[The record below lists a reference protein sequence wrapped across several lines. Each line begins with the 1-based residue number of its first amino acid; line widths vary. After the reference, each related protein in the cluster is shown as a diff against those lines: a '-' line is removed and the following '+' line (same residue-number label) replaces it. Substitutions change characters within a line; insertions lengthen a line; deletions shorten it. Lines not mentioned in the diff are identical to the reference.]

1 MNSVF
6 CLNIFNNAILKF
18 SILQVFNSIYLL
30 KKIKLIIFLQIVNN
44 GCCCW
49 VFFQFNF
56 TKLNNLHDNYGDFKS
71 KVIEI
76 KLKRKNNKNSQGEIE
91 ITTNFVIHCCSFY
104 SSIKF
109 LNEISEFWE
118 NNIKVDNAVLKMI
131 KAIRS

>member
-1 MNSVF
+1 MSKYFQQCNF
-6 CLNIFNNAILKF
+6 KILNTSSFQFNLF
-18 SILQVFNSIYLL
+18 SK

-49 VFFQFNF
+49 VFFQQFNF

-118 NNIKVDNAVLKMI
+118 NNIKDYNAVLKMN
-131 KAIRS
+131 K